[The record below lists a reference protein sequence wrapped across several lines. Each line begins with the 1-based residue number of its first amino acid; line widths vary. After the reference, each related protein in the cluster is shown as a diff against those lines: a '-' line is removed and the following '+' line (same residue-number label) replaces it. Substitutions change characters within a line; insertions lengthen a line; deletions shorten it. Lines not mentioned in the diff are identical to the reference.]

1 MSENE
6 VNTLLEVM
14 PVVHKILEPS
24 MNPEARFIRDYRTL
38 ALVTQVLRS
47 MGKKIVMTKGVYDML
62 HVGHVRYISDA
73 KQNGDILV
81 VSIDTDE
88 LTRSRKG
95 PRRPVVPEDER
106 LEMLLHLRY
115 VDIITFR
122 SGKPEEEEEDIA
134 AVRPHV
140 LVTSESTK
148 DYTDAK
154 KEHLREAYGVEIQ
167 TLSPRAETSTTARIR
182 TLMIDGAE
190 ELGQEVS
197 RVVSE
202 FLRKLGG

>member
-1 MSENE
+1 MASI
-6 VNTLLEVM
+6 LDVM
-14 PVVHKILEPS
+14 PVVGKILGPA
-24 MNPEARFIRDYRTL
+24 MNPEARFIRDYATL
-38 ALVTQVLRS
+38 SRVTEILRA
-47 MGKKIVMTKGVYDML
+47 MGNRIVMTKGVYDML

-73 KQNGDILV
+73 KALGDILV

-88 LTRSRKG
+88 LTRIRKG
-95 PRRPVVPEDER
+95 PRRPVVPEEER

-122 SGKPEEEEEDIA
+122 SGRPEEEEEDIA

-140 LVTSESTK
+140 LVTSASTK
-148 DYTDAK
+148 DYTDEK
-154 KEHLREAYGVEIQ
+154 KEHLKAVYGVEIH

-190 ELGQEVS
+190 ELGRAVS
-197 RVVSE
+197 GVVE
-202 FLRKLGG
+202 DFLRRLGA